1 MNRDVFQMDFSG
13 IKVDVIRKNIKNIN
27 LVVYRSSG
35 KVRVSMP
42 KNLSTKKVHEFISR
56 RVEWI
61 KKHLQIIESRPKR
74 RSLKYQSDE
83 IHYFFGDPYKLIVKV
98 ANQKP
103 SVVISKEEIIMT
115 ARPNSDVAVRE
126 KVMREWY
133 RKELKKRIPAL
144 IEKWEKS
151 LGVNVKE
158 WNVKKMKT
166 RWGTCNIR
174 AARIWLSL
182 ELAKKPIY
190 HLDYVV
196 LHEIAHLIERSHNA
210 RFKEILTENMANWK
224 AVEKE
229 MNNKIC

>member
-42 KNLSTKKVHEFISR
+42 QHISTRRVKEFISK
-56 RVEWI
+56 RVGWI
-61 KKHLQIIESRPKR
+61 KKHLQIVESSPKR
-74 RSLKYQSDE
+74 IAPKYEQDE
-83 IHYFFGDPYKLIVKV
+83 MHYLFGEPYRLVIKI

-103 SVVISKEEIIMT
+103 FIRLEGEEIIMT
-115 ARPNSDVAVRE
+115 LRPGSDAVARE

-133 RKELKKRIPAL
+133 RKELKNRIPAL
-144 IEKWEKS
+144 IKKWEKS

-166 RWGTCNIR
+166 RWGTCNTR

-182 ELAKKPIY
+182 ELAKKPI
-190 HLDYVV
+190 HFLDYVV
-196 LHEIAHLIERSHNA
+196 LHEISHLIERSHNA
-210 RFKEILTENMANWK
+210 RFKSILSEKMPNWK

-229 MNNKIC
+229 MNNKVC